1 MLWVTERI
9 KLNPWAKVW
18 KQDNKGFLLFFI
30 YSWSFS
36 PLTNGPWHYR
46 KSVFETP
53 WRHWGFHFPKHW
65 KFTPSP
71 QISYHCWKNLAV
83 PEDSWSLCP
92 SDLWSVVSTMK
103 VVSKGH
109 LAKNRCREG
118 SSTFVHMSLAGVH
131 PREAKTTR
139 IPSPSWSA
147 SLHPSGWDHLCLS
160 GNYRALHLMYGN
172 VQAKTWFRRRCAAP
186 LIFISYNSLS
196 SLASWNI
203 WEAAKGMQQWKQ
215 QVGRERKKVKGN
227 TSIFIKIRT
236 IVSQS
241 CDKNYFLFKKHNA
254 DFFFFTHFSSL
265 FIKKKKDKSKI
276 LQLYSKPKLSWKQ
289 QSMWKE
295 LNLSPFSTE
304 TICLQ
309 TSERTMKLVVLP

>member
-1 MLWVTERI
+1 M
-9 KLNPWAKVW
+9 
-18 KQDNKGFLLFFI
+18 

-53 WRHWGFHFPKHW
+53 RRHWGFHFPKHW

-172 VQAKTWFRRRCAAP
+172 VQAKTWFRGIGDVQHP
-186 LIFISYNSLS
+186 
-196 SLASWNI
+196 W
-203 WEAAKGMQQWKQ
+203 
-215 QVGRERKKVKGN
+215 
-227 TSIFIKIRT
+227 
-236 IVSQS
+236 
-241 CDKNYFLFKKHNA
+241 FLFLTTVYLLLHHETSGKQPRACNSGNSKWGGRGKKSRGIQA
-254 DFFFFTHFSSL
+254 YL
-265 FIKKKKDKSKI
+265 
-276 LQLYSKPKLSWKQ
+276 
-289 QSMWKE
+289 
-295 LNLSPFSTE
+295 
-304 TICLQ
+304 
-309 TSERTMKLVVLP
+309 